1 MPRRPATWLR
11 RTKAKPVAEYVC
23 WSDNDRSTRSKLLCT
38 WLHNWHEPEAAR
50 IQMISL
56 KRTKSHPL
64 LEKICHRC
72 PDCRIVWH
80 EKFTKPV
87 DVTLLNQTYGG
98 DKLTPAKF
106 RNVRLT
112 LPYGSVPAIARIETL
127 EKLSSYTDDKWLFGN
142 VYLESGDLLGG
153 FRSVVDSQYIP
164 VRKKYH
170 KEWFKYHGSAYF
182 QECKRCGAF
191 ENHLSMGGTYI
202 LASELVGQA
211 IRLDLG
217 QLLLERSLAEKLKLF
232 DNRLWPGGCWYRIP
246 VYDERLDPI
255 PTPYPRTWSDLIKG
269 VRANAD
275 FPFED
280 FAPWTDKLKADV
292 E

>member
-1 MPRRPATWLR
+1 
-11 RTKAKPVAEYVC
+11 
-23 WSDNDRSTRSKLLCT
+23 
-38 WLHNWHEPEAAR
+38 
-50 IQMISL
+50 MISL

-64 LEKICHRC
+64 LEKLCHRC
-72 PDCRIVWH
+72 PDCKIVWY

-87 DVTLLNQTYGG
+87 DVTLLNHTYGG
-98 DKLTPAKF
+98 DKLTAAKL
-106 RNVRLT
+106 RNVRIT
-112 LPYGSVPAIARIETL
+112 LPFGSVPAIARVEVL
-127 EKLSSYTDDKWLFGN
+127 DKLLPYTDGRWLLGD
-142 VYLESGDLLGG
+142 VYLESGELLGG
-153 FRSVVDSQYIP
+153 FRSVVDSSHTA

-182 QECKRCGAF
+182 QECSRCGAF
-191 ENHLSMGGTYI
+191 ESHLSMGGTYI
-202 LASELVGQA
+202 LASELEGQG

-232 DNRLWPGGCWYRIP
+232 DNRLWPGGSWYRIP

-255 PTPYPRTWSDLIKG
+255 PTPYPRTWSELIDG
-269 VRANAD
+269 VRANSD

-292 E
+292 G